1 MLFLTIECQPKNVV
15 GMIEI
20 EKHHLTNTIILV
32 SGENHCG
39 MLKLSRLKCDEKQDI
54 CTVSKY
60 FPQTYSFGIY
70 HIYSMLYNT
79 GHTKGKIVNLQRRNL
94 VDITLTK

>member
-60 FPQTYSFGIY
+60 FPQTLIW
-70 HIYSMLYNT
+70 HIPYILNV
-79 GHTKGKIVNLQRRNL
+79 I
-94 VDITLTK
+94 